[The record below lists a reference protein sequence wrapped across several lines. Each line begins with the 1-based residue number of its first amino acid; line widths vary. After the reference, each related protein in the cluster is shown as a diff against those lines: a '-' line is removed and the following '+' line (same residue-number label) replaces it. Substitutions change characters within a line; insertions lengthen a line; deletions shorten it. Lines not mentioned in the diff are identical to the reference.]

1 LHIKCDITDPDAVNR
16 AADEVRSKLGK
27 PSILLNNAGILHS
40 FPILDTPPEKLR
52 KMFDINLIS
61 HWYTCKAFVP
71 DMVKADKGHILTLA
85 SIASYITVP
94 LNADYAASKA
104 AVLSFHE
111 GTKCRLRP

>member
-1 LHIKCDITDPDAVNR
+1 
-16 AADEVRSKLGK
+16 
-27 PSILLNNAGILHS
+27 
-40 FPILDTPPEKLR
+40 
-52 KMFDINLIS
+52 MFDINLIS